1 MHLTVLG
8 EWQGNQGY
16 LASIPM
22 FLKCE
27 DDIGGN
33 FMLSCTFSF
42 LLLIME
48 IFKDIKE

>member
-22 FLKCE
+22 FL
-27 DDIGGN
+27 
-33 FMLSCTFSF
+33 LSVRMT
-42 LLLIME
+42 LEE
-48 IFKDIKE
+48 ILC